1 MGRTLRVPAVLSSP
15 ARPALPAD
23 RFPMV
28 LAPTGMVPTRADTPH
43 VPLTAAEIARDVARC
58 APLGISAVHLH
69 ARDEQGRPDWRRA
82 TYERIVGAVRASAP
96 DVLINVSTSGR
107 TWSELER
114 RADSLTLDGDLRP
127 QLASL
132 TLSSLNFMS
141 GPSVNP
147 PDLIRGLARIMLER
161 GIVPELEV
169 FDLGMANMIGVLQR
183 DGLLPGPVVVN
194 LFLGNIAGA
203 QARLLDLGAMVA
215 ALPAG
220 SMWSGA
226 GIGTFRARA
235 HALALAGGGGV
246 RVGLEDGI
254 YLDVGKT
261 VLARNDELTE
271 AVVAQ
276 ARLLG
281 RVPATPA
288 QLRRTLGLA

>member
-1 MGRTLRVPAVLSSP
+1 MGRTRRVPAVLSEV
-15 ARPALPAD
+15 RPGLPAGV
-23 RFPMV
+23 FPMV
-28 LAPTGMVPTRADTPH
+28 LAPTGMVPMRADTPH

-58 APLGISAVHLH
+58 APLGISSVHLH

-132 TLSSLNFMS
+132 TLSSLNFLS

-147 PDLIRGLARIMLER
+147 PDLVRGLARIMLER

-226 GIGTFRARA
+226 GIGTYRARA